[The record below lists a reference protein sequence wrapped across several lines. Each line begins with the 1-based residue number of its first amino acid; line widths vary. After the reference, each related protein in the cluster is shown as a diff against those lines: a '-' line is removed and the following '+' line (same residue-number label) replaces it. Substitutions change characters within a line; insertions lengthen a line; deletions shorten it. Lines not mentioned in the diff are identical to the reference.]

1 MSDKHLLTNIFDK
14 KNIPGSLSISAGP
27 VQVALSWRRLL
38 QQLKAKQSTS
48 VITSA
53 SASMEPPKKRKFFSD
68 NLEKG
73 VSVGHGVALDQV
85 QFEASVPSKQDIP
98 VFSAAL
104 LEQQNVVNSSVG
116 GGEVTAARRNR
127 RKYSVDFKVDR

>member
-1 MSDKHLLTNIFDK
+1 MLNTYPGVPKHT
-14 KNIPGSLSISAGP
+14 GP

-38 QQLKAKQSTS
+38 QQLKARATA

-98 VFSAAL
+98 VFSAGL
-104 LEQQNVVNSSVG
+104 LEQQNIVNSSVG
-116 GGEVTAARRNR
+116 GGEVTALRRNR
-127 RKYSVDFKVDR
+127 RKYSVDFKVDS

>member
-1 MSDKHLLTNIFDK
+1 MLKKYPGVPKHNSRTGTSGAILA
-14 KNIPGSLSISAGP
+14 PPASA
-27 VQVALSWRRLL
+27 AESS
-38 QQLKAKQSTS
+38 A
-48 VITSA
+48 VIASA

-73 VSVGHGVALDQV
+73 VSVGHGVALDHV

-98 VFSAAL
+98 VFSAGL
-104 LEQQNVVNSSVG
+104 LEQQNIVNSSVG

-127 RKYSVDFKVDR
+127 RKYSVDFKVDS